1 MIYLESRHEKIV
13 HQILSKYPYQ
23 FYVFGSRAKGNTRS
37 RSDLNLC
44 FKDQIPLSVQSHIEE
59 DFEESDFPFLVDLVD
74 WNMID
79 EGFKKHIEKD
89 LVPI

>member
-1 MIYLESRHEKIV
+1 MIYLESRHEEIV

-37 RSDLNLC
+37 RSDLDLC